1 VDQKFPNR
9 DSDKNG
15 QSYAIPDD
23 TGFADFFLF
32 HHAILLLRPNGCS
45 IALLRIVAAKT

>member
-9 DSDKNG
+9 DDDKNG

-32 HHAILLLRPNGCS
+32 DHAILTLRRTAAAILLFTLCCG
-45 IALLRIVAAKT
+45 

>member
-9 DSDKNG
+9 DEDKNG
-15 QSYAIPDD
+15 QSDAIPDD

-32 HHAILLLRPNGCS
+32 HHAILLFTPKGS
-45 IALLRIVAAKT
+45 WFVALCGRED

>member
-32 HHAILLLRPNGCS
+32 HHAILLLRLGS
-45 IALLRIVAAKT
+45 RED